1 MVVSESSLCSS
12 LSIWACAVGSP
23 WLWSSFSE
31 IHRMSHHFGLC
42 KLLQSLFKPFFHPS
56 LFISWFIFLFV
67 DLSAFSGLLIFTYS
81 PREMSRN
88 HWIRLSTSETSNPDV
103 GRTGSRKGV
112 GETSHRVKNQ
122 SKLTQPGAKPALQNT
137 EIFFFSNNELHQS
150 RKVSVH

>member
-1 MVVSESSLCSS
+1 MSESSLCSP

-23 WLWSSFSE
+23 WLWSSFCE
-31 IHRMSHHFGLC
+31 IHRMSHHVGLC
-42 KLLQSLFKPFFHPS
+42 KLLQSVQAFLSPLSIYLMVH
-56 LFISWFIFLFV
+56 LFIV
-67 DLSAFSGLLIFTYS
+67 DLSAYSCLLIFTYS

-88 HWIRLSTSETSNPDV
+88 HWIRLSTSETSNPGV
-103 GRTGSRKGV
+103 GRMGSEKGE